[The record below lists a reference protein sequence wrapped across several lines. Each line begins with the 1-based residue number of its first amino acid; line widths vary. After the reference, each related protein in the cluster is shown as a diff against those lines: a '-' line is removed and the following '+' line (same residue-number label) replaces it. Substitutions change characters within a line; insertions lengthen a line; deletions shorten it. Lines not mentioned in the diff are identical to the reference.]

1 MRCSLAVCQVD
12 LEGAPAVEL
21 DVAVVATQLVVVVEG
36 WNCDGGDTWW
46 GWAVG

>member
-21 DVAVVATQLVVVVEG
+21 DVAVVATQLVVVEG
-36 WNCDGGDTWW
+36 WNCDGGDTWR
-46 GWAVG
+46 GWAAG